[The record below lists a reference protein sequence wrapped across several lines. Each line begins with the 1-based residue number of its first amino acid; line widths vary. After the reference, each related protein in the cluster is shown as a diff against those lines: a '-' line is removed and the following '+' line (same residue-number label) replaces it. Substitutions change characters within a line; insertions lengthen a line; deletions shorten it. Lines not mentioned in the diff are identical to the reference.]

1 MKPGEKLILPIW
13 FRTGVLTL
21 IAVALIGSFSYRLT
35 GDVSQNEELAMQ
47 AHGRAIESRS
57 LHFVDLDQGV
67 ISVVNAHDKTEI
79 IRLQSGE
86 HGFMRSVM
94 RGLAQ
99 ERKSHGLGP
108 EIPFELT
115 VWEDGLVSLIDP
127 ATQRRV
133 ELSAF
138 GKDNVA
144 AFTQLLPSAAVRAN
158 VEPGSSS

>member
-1 MKPGEKLILPIW
+1 MKPGEKMILPVW
-13 FRTGVLTL
+13 FRTGVLSM
-21 IAVALIGSFSYRLT
+21 IAVALIGSFCYRLT
-35 GDVSQNEELAMQ
+35 GDNAQHETQVK
-47 AHGRAIESRS
+47 AHGRAIESQS
-57 LHFVDLDQGV
+57 LHFVDLDKGV
-67 ISVVNAHDKTEI
+67 ISVINAHNKKEI

-99 ERKSHGLGP
+99 ERKAHGLGP

-144 AFTQLLPSAAVRAN
+144 AFTQLLPSAAVRTS
-158 VEPGSSS
+158 VDHSSPS